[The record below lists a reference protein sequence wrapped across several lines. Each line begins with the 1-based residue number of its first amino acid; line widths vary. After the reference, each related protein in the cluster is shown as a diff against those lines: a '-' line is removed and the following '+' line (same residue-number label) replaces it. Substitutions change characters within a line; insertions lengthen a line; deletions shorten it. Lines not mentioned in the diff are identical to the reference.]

1 MSIQTQKVS
10 IKKSK
15 YSKNKSIIKNQN
27 KMSIQTHKVYYKKK
41 FSIQTKK
48 SLFIIFKKVSI
59 QKKNS

>member
-27 KMSIQTHKVYYKKK
+27 KMSIQTQKG
-41 FSIQTKK
+41 
-48 SLFIIFKKVSI
+48 SI
-59 QKKNS
+59 QKKC